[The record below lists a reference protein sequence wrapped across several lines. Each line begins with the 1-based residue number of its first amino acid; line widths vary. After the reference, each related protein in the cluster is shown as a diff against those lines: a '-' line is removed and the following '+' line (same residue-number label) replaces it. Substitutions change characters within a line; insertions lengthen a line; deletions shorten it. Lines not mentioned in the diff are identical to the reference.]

1 MGTAGCVA
9 AVKAKHPDGISC
21 RPGCCLVGVNVSI
34 DRPECPFDE
43 FAIKLQSGMIRI
55 ERMVDD
61 Y

>member
-34 DRPECPFDE
+34 GRPECPFDE
-43 FAIKLQSGMIRI
+43 FAIKLQSGMTRI
-55 ERMVDD
+55 ERMVND